1 MRIAIISDIH
11 ANRFAFEAVLADLRE
26 TTPDLVLHGGDL
38 AHGGSSP
45 SEIID
50 RIRDLGWPGVLG
62 NTDEMLFRPAAL
74 TEFAS
79 QPPKLQ
85 SPKLQLMFAMIGEM
99 AAWDREALGKDRLDW
114 LSTLP
119 LQQSRQGFA
128 LVHSS
133 PASCWCAPS
142 PDASDAEL
150 KSVYSQLGEH
160 LVVYGH
166 IHRPYIRKISGG
178 NSDRTPTELSATM
191 TIANSG
197 SVSLSHD
204 GDPRASYLLI
214 DDGMP
219 QIRRVPYDLE
229 REIQALANCGMPHA
243 DWIARTLRAA
253 SPQMP

>member
-11 ANRFAFEAVLADLRE
+11 ANRFAFEAVLTDLRE
-26 TTPDLVLHGGDL
+26 TAPDLTLHGGDL

-45 SEIID
+45 AEIID
-50 RIRDLGWPGVLG
+50 RLRDFCWSGVLG

-79 QPPKLQ
+79 QSPKLQ
-85 SPKLQLMFAMIGEM
+85 PPKLQLMFAMIGEM

-166 IHRPYIRKISGG
+166 IHRPFIRNISQDG
-178 NSDRTPTELSATM
+178 TPGL
-191 TIANSG
+191 IVANSG

-214 DDGMP
+214 DDGKP
-219 QIRRVPYDLE
+219 RIRRVEYDVE
-229 REIQALANCGMPHA
+229 KEIEAIRASGMPYP